1 MTHKGSMQVVLNED
15 IVKVLRE
22 LALSSGSGSITEEI
36 RFAIADRKFFSEKVA
51 EGYKIFL
58 EHPDH
63 PGERTLVNY
72 R

>member
-1 MTHKGSMQVVLNED
+1 MKHKGSMQIVIDED

-36 RFAIADRKFFSEKVA
+36 RFAISDRKFFSEKVA

-58 EHPDH
+58 EHSDR
-63 PGERTLVNY
+63 PGERTVVDY